1 MLDLI
6 LILSATTNRSFFLNT
21 TLVLFNTFSSIYY
34 GIVIPACYTMRL
46 GLNGLETGD
55 AGIRTRAR
63 FQPVYA
69 LVQARTR

>member
-1 MLDLI
+1 MEWNDIECLRKASKALI
-6 LILSATTNRSFFLNT
+6 I
-21 TLVLFNTFSSIYY
+21 
-34 GIVIPACYTMRL
+34 MRL
-46 GLNGLETGD
+46 GLHGLETGD

>member
-1 MLDLI
+1 MFDSKYENVRAEWKERVGLD
-6 LILSATTNRSFFLNT
+6 SFTQFMP
-21 TLVLFNTFSSIYY
+21 
-34 GIVIPACYTMRL
+34 GL

-69 LVQARTR
+69 LVQGRTR